1 MDAKRRLV
9 NKNDT
14 RKTFVTKASDSHIY
28 KSRFNWIMHLHMF
41 LQPMTIYNCLCTKS
55 FGNYLKN

>member
-28 KSRFNWIMHLHMF
+28 KSRFNWRMHLHMF
-41 LQPMTIYNCLCTKS
+41 LHPMTIYNSVYVLRVS
-55 FGNYLKN
+55 VII